1 MPINKTQLRNL
12 ITTTLK
18 QVDLHSPDAVELLM
32 LTAAQESRCG
42 DYIRQTSGPAIGV
55 FQMEPATYNDMW
67 HRVIPKDDG
76 LQTKIL
82 KAVGLTSIPPAE
94 RMEWDLKLAI
104 IMARVKY
111 KSIPAALPAAND
123 LNGMAAYYKRYYNT
137 ELGAATV
144 EEAMAAYKKLAA
156 G

>member
-1 MPINKTQLRNL
+1 MPINKTQLRDI
-12 ITTTLK
+12 ITRTLK
-18 QVDLHSPDAVELLM
+18 QVDMYSPAAVELLM

-42 DYIRQTSGPAIGV
+42 DYIRQTKGPAIGV

-67 HRVIPKDDG
+67 HRVIPREDG
-76 LQTKIL
+76 LQDKIL
-82 KAVGLTSIPPAE
+82 KAINCTMQPPAE

-104 IMARVKY
+104 IMARIKY
-111 KSIPAALPAAND
+111 KSILAALPQAND
-123 LNGMAAYYKRYYNT
+123 LSGLAAYYKRYYNT

-144 EEAMAAYKKLAA
+144 EEAMEAYKKLAA